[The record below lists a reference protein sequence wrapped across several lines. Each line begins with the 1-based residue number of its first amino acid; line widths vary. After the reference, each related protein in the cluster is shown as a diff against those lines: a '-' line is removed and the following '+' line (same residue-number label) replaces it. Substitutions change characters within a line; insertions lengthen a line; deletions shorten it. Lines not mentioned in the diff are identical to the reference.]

1 MRLYV
6 ISVICSYVMFCIVS
20 AGVYS
25 RTFGIGFATVD
36 VRYGSSAPLILD
48 DISSN
53 FQWYQPK
60 SDSSQMVFAL
70 EACQDAR
77 AHVRLTQII
86 DERTP

>member
-36 VRYGSSAPLILD
+36 VRYGSSTPLILD

-60 SDSSQMVFAL
+60 VTEIRWYLLSSMPS
-70 EACQDAR
+70 C
-77 AHVRLTQII
+77 
-86 DERTP
+86 